1 MFNAGDLLGGLLQSG
16 LRGSSMGRIEH
27 AMGERGLGGAGG
39 PLGQIL
45 GQLGG
50 GAGRSPYGM
59 GGGSAYPPASGSAY
73 PGGGSPYGGTGGQ
86 HGAGGGDLLGGLA
99 GLAERYLGGGG
110 GRPSGGRNMA
120 MGGLGALA
128 AAILARRASGS
139 VGGGLGGGYG
149 HAGGGKLRGAIGAGG
164 LALLGMLAMR
174 ALQNAGRQ
182 TGSGPGAM
190 SFAGGAGSTPAG
202 DPAAMLPEE
211 AVSDRTAGLVLRAM
225 IEAAKADG
233 QIDATER
240 QRILGK
246 IQESGAD
253 QEEIAFMQQEMDR
266 PPDPDGLAAEVRDP
280 AAAAQLYAASL
291 LAITVDTPA
300 EQAYLRGL
308 AGRLGLEPAVTAQ
321 LHQALG
327 APAP

>member
-16 LRGSSMGRIEH
+16 MRGSSMGRIEH

-45 GQLGG
+45 SQLG
-50 GAGRSPYGM
+50 GAGRSPHGT
-59 GGGSAYPPASGSAY
+59 GGSAYPPASGSAY
-73 PGGGSPYGGTGGQ
+73 PGSGSPYGGTGGYQ
-86 HGAGGGDLLGGLA
+86 GGGGGDLLGGLA

-110 GRPSGGRNMA
+110 GRPGGGSSMA

-128 AAILARRASGS
+128 AAILARRAGGS
-139 VGGGLGGGYG
+139 LGGGLGGGYS

-190 SFAGGAGSTPAG
+190 NFAGGAGGASAG

-253 QEEIAFMQQEMDR
+253 QEEIAFLQQEMDR
-266 PPDPDGLAAEVRDP
+266 PADPDGLAAEVRDP
-280 AAAAQLYAASL
+280 AVAAQLYAASL

>member
-50 GAGRSPYGM
+50 AGRSPYGA
-59 GGGSAYPPASGSAY
+59 GGGSAYPSAGGSAY
-73 PGGGSPYGGTGGQ
+73 PGGGSPYGSTGGQ

-110 GRPSGGRNMA
+110 GRPGGGGNMA

-128 AAILARRASGS
+128 AAVLARRASGS
-139 VGGGLGGGYG
+139 VGGGYG
-149 HAGGGKLRGAIGAGG
+149 HAGGGKLRGAVGAGG

-182 TGSGPGAM
+182 AGSGPAAM
-190 SFAGGAGSTPAG
+190 NLAGGAGGTPAG

-211 AVSDRTAGLVLRAM
+211 AVSDRTALLVLRAM

-253 QEEIAFMQQEMDR
+253 QEEIAFLQQEMDR

-280 AAAAQLYAASL
+280 AVAAQLYAASL

-300 EQAYLRGL
+300 EQAYLQAL

-327 APAP
+327 APAL

>member
-16 LRGSSMGRIEH
+16 LRGSSMGRLEH
-27 AMGERGLGGAGG
+27 AMGDRGLGGAGG

-45 GQLGG
+45 SQLGG
-50 GAGRSPYGM
+50 SAGRSPYGT
-59 GGGSAYPPASGSAY
+59 
-73 PGGGSPYGGTGGQ
+73 GGGSPYPPGAGSAYGGTGGYQ
-86 HGAGGGDLLGGLA
+86 GGGGGDLLGGLA

-110 GRPSGGRNMA
+110 ARPGGGSNMA
-120 MGGLGALA
+120 IGGLGALA
-128 AAILARRASGS
+128 AAILARRSSGGL
-139 VGGGLGGGYG
+139 GGGLGGGYG
-149 HAGGGKLRGAIGAGG
+149 HAGGGNLRGAIGAGG

-174 ALQNAGRQ
+174 ALRNAGRP
-182 TGSGPGAM
+182 TGSGPTAM
-190 SFAGGAGSTPAG
+190 SFAGGDTAG
-202 DPAAMLPEE
+202 DPATMLPEE
-211 AVSDRTAGLVLRAM
+211 AVSDRTANLVLRAM

-233 QIDATER
+233 QIDPTER

-253 QEEIAFMQQEMDR
+253 QEEIAFLQQEMDR
-266 PPDPDGLAAEVRDP
+266 PPDPASLAAEVQDP
-280 AAAAQLYAASL
+280 AVAAQLYAASL

-308 AGRLGLEPAVTAQ
+308 ADRLGLEPAVTAQ

>member
-1 MFNAGDLLGGLLQSG
+1 
-16 LRGSSMGRIEH
+16 
-27 AMGERGLGGAGG
+27 
-39 PLGQIL
+39 
-45 GQLGG
+45 
-50 GAGRSPYGM
+50 
-59 GGGSAYPPASGSAY
+59 
-73 PGGGSPYGGTGGQ
+73 
-86 HGAGGGDLLGGLA
+86 
-99 GLAERYLGGGG
+99 
-110 GRPSGGRNMA
+110 MA
-120 MGGLGALA
+120 IGGLGALA

-139 VGGGLGGGYG
+139 LGSGYG
-149 HAGGGKLRGAIGAGG
+149 RAGGGNLRGAIGAGG

-182 TGSGPGAM
+182 TGSGPAAM
-190 SFAGGAGSTPAG
+190 NFAGDAGG

-253 QEEIAFMQQEMDR
+253 QEEIAFLQQAMDR

-280 AAAAQLYAASL
+280 AVAAQLYAASL